1 MQRNF
6 VVRWFCATYSNPATG
21 HSNFITQV
29 HPSPREE
36 ASASAAAA
44 STSTEGHM
52 QVADASKTM
61 SVSPAD
67 AEPAEM
73 KKGNSA
79 VRSEGG
85 SLMKGRFSVFGGN
98 KRKSQV
104 DGTYSHRASFA
115 NGHWRGA
122 ELTRSFSG
130 TETPDPTSRST
141 ELHNP
146 LPFTCTDDACS
157 ANCLACTLGASFSTP
172 PSTARRIYSPPQH
185 PAAPRLI

>member
-1 MQRNF
+1 
-6 VVRWFCATYSNPATG
+6 
-21 HSNFITQV
+21 
-29 HPSPREE
+29 
-36 ASASAAAA
+36 
-44 STSTEGHM
+44 M

-130 TETPDPTSRST
+130 TKLPTQPPDPQSCTTPSPSRAQT
-141 ELHNP
+141 THVHR
-146 LPFTCTDDACS
+146 
-157 ANCLACTLGASFSTP
+157 
-172 PSTARRIYSPPQH
+172 TA
-185 PAAPRLI
+185 